1 MNGHRPPSRSLGT
14 RLAWFV
20 ALWLCGILTVTVI
33 SYGLRL
39 WIAPA

>member
-1 MNGHRPPSRSLGT
+1 MNGPQSSLAA
-14 RLAWFV
+14 RLAWFA
-20 ALWLCGILTVTVI
+20 ALWLAGVLTVTVI